1 MSDEEFLARWSRR
14 KREAKAA
21 VEAPPPTEP
30 AETPDPAPS
39 ATAENPANAEVDLAN
54 LPPVESITA
63 ATDVTAFLRQ
73 GIPPELSRAALRR
86 AWAADPAIR
95 DFVGL
100 AENAWRMHGT
110 STTRTPCPVSGHSI
124 VQKNSLVRSL
134 TGLSGACAAPLTALR
149 PQSQSKRTQANRLIQ
164 TMNRYWNRAP
174 QRRSPIKVLRR
185 KFRWASR
192 QQLLLRCNRKLL
204 RAMGAIKPRPG
215 VAPMEAPCPA
225 SLSTKDYSLRLC
237 RSIDR
242 SPTEV

>member
-21 VEAPPPTEP
+21 VDAPPPTEP

-63 ATDVTAFLRQ
+63 ATDVTAFLRR

-100 AENAWRMHGT
+100 AENAWDFNDPHAMPGFGPLDCSEGELAALVER
-110 STTRTPCPVSGHSI
+110 I
-124 VQKNSLVRSL
+124 VGGLRRPAEA
-134 TGLSGACAAPLTALR
+134 LSGTPGEV
-149 PQSQSKRTQANRLIQ
+149 SDS
-164 TMNRYWNRAP
+164 
-174 QRRSPIKVLRR
+174 
-185 KFRWASR
+185 SR
-192 QQLLLRCNRKLL
+192 ELDH
-204 RAMGAIKPRPG
+204 
-215 VAPMEAPCPA
+215 VEA
-225 SLSTKDYSLRLC
+225 
-237 RSIDR
+237 
-242 SPTEV
+242 